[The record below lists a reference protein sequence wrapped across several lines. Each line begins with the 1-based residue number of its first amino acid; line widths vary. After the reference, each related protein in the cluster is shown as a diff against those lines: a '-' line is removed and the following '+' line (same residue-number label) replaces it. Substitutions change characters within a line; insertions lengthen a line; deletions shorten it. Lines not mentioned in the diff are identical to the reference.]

1 MRPKEIGIVGFD
13 QVIASHLTGPTDAFA
28 AAKLDDGFGGH
39 IPCYRV
45 WIIGLTNKPVTTESG
60 LIFQPETTLGNA
72 PTLDTIIVAG
82 GSGVQRPDVAMAL
95 AEWILSRVRQTPRDR
110 GHQQRHLRAR
120 ADRSA
125 GRTGRHYPLAPGLRS
140 APALSELAGR
150 SQEAAGKRW
159 LVLFRSRFDRRGR
172 PRAGLG

>member
-39 IPCYRV
+39 IPCYRA
-45 WIIGLTNKPVTTESG
+45 WTIGLTNKPVTTESG

-82 GSGVQRPDVAMAL
+82 GSGFSGRTWRWRL
-95 AEWILSRVRQTPRDR
+95 AEWILSRVRQTPRVAAIR
-110 GHQQRHLRAR
+110 AGQLRAR

-125 GRTGRHYPLAPGLRS
+125 
-140 APALSELAGR
+140 
-150 SQEAAGKRW
+150 
-159 LVLFRSRFDRRGR
+159 
-172 PRAGLG
+172 